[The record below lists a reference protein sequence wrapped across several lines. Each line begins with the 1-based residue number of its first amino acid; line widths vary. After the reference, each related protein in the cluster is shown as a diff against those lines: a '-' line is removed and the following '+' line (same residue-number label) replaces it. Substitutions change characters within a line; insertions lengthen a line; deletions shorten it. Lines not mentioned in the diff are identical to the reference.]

1 MWENLYTSSA
11 YLEGKEKHMNKKI
24 LIVDDE
30 VHIRAL
36 LEQALEDLEDEGVE
50 ILLAREGEEGLRVAR
65 EEKPD
70 LMFLDIMMPKKN
82 GYEVCEEIKGDPELK
97 DIYIIM
103 LTAKGQAA
111 DRVRGEKVKANEY
124 ITKPF
129 NPDEILQKASDIL
142 GVQI

>member
-1 MWENLYTSSA
+1 
-11 YLEGKEKHMNKKI
+11 MNKKI

-50 ILLAREGEEGLRVAR
+50 VFLAREGEEGLRVAR

-82 GYEVCEEIKGDPELK
+82 GYEVCEEIKRDPELK

-111 DRVRGEKVKANEY
+111 DRVRGEEVKANEY

>member
-1 MWENLYTSSA
+1 MS
-11 YLEGKEKHMNKKI
+11 KKI

-36 LEQALEDLEDEGVE
+36 LEQALEDLEDAGVE
-50 ILLAREGEEGLRVAR
+50 IFLAREGEEGLRFAR

-70 LMFLDIMMPKKN
+70 MMFLDIMMPKKN
-82 GYEVCEEIKGDPELK
+82 GYEVCEEIKRDPELK

-111 DRVRGEKVKANEY
+111 DKVRGEEVKANEY

-129 NPDEILQKASDIL
+129 NPDEILQKASNIL

>member
-1 MWENLYTSSA
+1 
-11 YLEGKEKHMNKKI
+11 MNKKI

-36 LEQALEDLEDEGVE
+36 LEQALEDLEDAGVE
-50 ILLAREGEEGLRVAR
+50 IFLAREGEEGLQFAR

-70 LMFLDIMMPKKN
+70 LIFLDIMMPKKN
-82 GYEVCEEIKGDPELK
+82 GYEVCEEIKRDPELK

-111 DRVRGEKVKANEY
+111 DRVRGKEAKANEY

>member
-1 MWENLYTSSA
+1 
-11 YLEGKEKHMNKKI
+11 MNKKI

-30 VHIRAL
+30 VHIRTL
-36 LEQALEDLEDEGVE
+36 LEQSLEDLEDAGVE
-50 ILLAREGEEGLRVAR
+50 IFLAREGEEGLRFAK

-82 GYEVCEEIKGDPELK
+82 GYEVCEEIKKDPELK

-111 DRVRGEKVKANEY
+111 DRLRGEDVKANEY

-142 GVQI
+142 RVQI

>member
-1 MWENLYTSSA
+1 
-11 YLEGKEKHMNKKI
+11 MNKKI

-36 LEQALEDLEDEGVE
+36 LEQSLEDLEDAGVE
-50 ILLAREGEEGLRVAR
+50 IFLARDGEEGLRFAR

-82 GYEVCEEIKGDPELK
+82 GYEVCEEIKRDSELK

-111 DRVRGEKVKANEY
+111 DKVRGEDVKANEY

-142 GVQI
+142 RVQI

>member
-1 MWENLYTSSA
+1 
-11 YLEGKEKHMNKKI
+11 MNKKI

-36 LEQALEDLEDEGVE
+36 LEQSLEDLEDAGVE
-50 ILLAREGEEGLRVAR
+50 IFLAREGEEGLRFAR

-82 GYEVCEEIKGDPELK
+82 GYEVCEEIKRDSELK

-111 DRVRGEKVKANEY
+111 DKVRGEDVKANEY

-142 GVQI
+142 RVQI

>member
-1 MWENLYTSSA
+1 MS
-11 YLEGKEKHMNKKI
+11 KKI

-36 LEQALEDLEDEGVE
+36 LEQALEDLEDAGVE
-50 ILLAREGEEGLRVAR
+50 LFLARDGEEGLRYAR

-82 GYEVCEEIKGDPELK
+82 GYEVCEEIKQDPDLK
-97 DIYIIM
+97 DIYIII
-103 LTAKGQAA
+103 LTAKGQVT
-111 DRVRGEKVKANEY
+111 DRVRGEEVQANEY

-129 NPDEILQKASDIL
+129 NPDEILQKASYIL
-142 GVQI
+142 SVQI

>member
-1 MWENLYTSSA
+1 
-11 YLEGKEKHMNKKI
+11 MNKKI

-36 LEQALEDLEDEGVE
+36 LEQSLEDLEDAGVE
-50 ILLAREGEEGLRVAR
+50 IFLAREGEEGLRFAR

-82 GYEVCEEIKGDPELK
+82 GYEVCEEIKRDPELK

-111 DRVRGEKVKANEY
+111 DRLRGEDVKANEY

-142 GVQI
+142 RVKI

>member
-1 MWENLYTSSA
+1 
-11 YLEGKEKHMNKKI
+11 MNKKI

-30 VHIRAL
+30 VHIRTL
-36 LEQALEDLEDEGVE
+36 LEQSLEDLEDAGVE
-50 ILLAREGEEGLRVAR
+50 IFLAREGEEGLRFAK

-82 GYEVCEEIKGDPELK
+82 GYEVCEEIKSDSELK

-111 DRVRGEKVKANEY
+111 DKVRGEDVKANEY

-142 GVQI
+142 RVQI

>member
-1 MWENLYTSSA
+1 MS
-11 YLEGKEKHMNKKI
+11 KKI

-36 LEQALEDLEDEGVE
+36 LEQTFEDLEDEGVE
-50 ILLAREGEEGLRVAR
+50 LFLARDGEEGLRFAR

-82 GYEVCEEIKGDPELK
+82 GYEVCQEINQDPELK

-111 DRVRGEKVKANEY
+111 DRVRGEKVRANEY

-142 GVQI
+142 NVQI

>member
-1 MWENLYTSSA
+1 
-11 YLEGKEKHMNKKI
+11 MNKKI

-36 LEQALEDLEDEGVE
+36 LEQSLEDLEDAGVE
-50 ILLAREGEEGLRVAR
+50 IFLAREGEEGLRFAR

-82 GYEVCEEIKGDPELK
+82 GYEVCEEIKKDPELK
-97 DIYIIM
+97 NIYIIM

-111 DRVRGEKVKANEY
+111 DRVQGEEVKANEY

-129 NPDEILQKASDIL
+129 NPDEILEKASNIL
-142 GVQI
+142 GVQV

>member
-1 MWENLYTSSA
+1 VS
-11 YLEGKEKHMNKKI
+11 KKI

-36 LEQALEDLEDEGVE
+36 LEQALEDLEDAGVE
-50 ILLAREGEEGLRVAR
+50 LFLARDGEEGLRYAR

-82 GYEVCEEIKGDPELK
+82 GYEVCEEIKQDPDLK
-97 DIYIIM
+97 DIYIII
-103 LTAKGQAA
+103 LTAKGQVI
-111 DRVRGEKVKANEY
+111 DRVRGEEVQANEY

-129 NPDEILQKASDIL
+129 NPDEILQKASYIL
-142 GVQI
+142 SVQI

>member
-1 MWENLYTSSA
+1 
-11 YLEGKEKHMNKKI
+11 MNKKI

-36 LEQALEDLEDEGVE
+36 LEQTLEDLEDAGVE
-50 ILLAREGEEGLRVAR
+50 IFLAKEGEEGLRFAR

-82 GYEVCEEIKGDPELK
+82 GYEVCEEIKRDSELK

-111 DRVRGEKVKANEY
+111 DKVRGEDVKANEY

-142 GVQI
+142 RVQI

>member
-1 MWENLYTSSA
+1 MS
-11 YLEGKEKHMNKKI
+11 KKI

-36 LEQALEDLEDEGVE
+36 LEQALEDLEDAGVE
-50 ILLAREGEEGLRVAR
+50 IFLAREGEEGLRFAR
-65 EEKPD
+65 NEKPD

-82 GYEVCEEIKGDPELK
+82 GYEVCEEIRKDPELK
-97 DIYIIM
+97 GIYIIM

-111 DRVRGEKVKANEY
+111 DRVRGEEVKANEY

-142 GVQI
+142 RVQI

>member
-1 MWENLYTSSA
+1 
-11 YLEGKEKHMNKKI
+11 MNKKI

-36 LEQALEDLEDEGVE
+36 LEQSLEDLEDAGVE
-50 ILLAREGEEGLRVAR
+50 IFLAREGEEGLRFAK

-82 GYEVCEEIKGDPELK
+82 GYEVCEEIKKDPELK

-111 DRVRGEKVKANEY
+111 DNVRGEDVKANEY

-142 GVQI
+142 RVQI

>member
-1 MWENLYTSSA
+1 
-11 YLEGKEKHMNKKI
+11 MNKKI

-36 LEQALEDLEDEGVE
+36 LEQSLEDLEDAGVE
-50 ILLAREGEEGLRVAR
+50 IFLARDGEEGLRFAK

-82 GYEVCEEIKGDPELK
+82 GYEVCEEIKRDSELK

-103 LTAKGQAA
+103 LTAKGQSA
-111 DRVRGEKVKANEY
+111 DKVRGEDVKANEY

-142 GVQI
+142 RVQI

>member
-1 MWENLYTSSA
+1 
-11 YLEGKEKHMNKKI
+11 MNKKI

-50 ILLAREGEEGLRVAR
+50 IILAQEGEEGLRFAR

-111 DRVRGEKVKANEY
+111 DRVRGEEVKANEY

-142 GVQI
+142 SVQI

>member
-1 MWENLYTSSA
+1 
-11 YLEGKEKHMNKKI
+11 MNKKI

-50 ILLAREGEEGLRVAR
+50 IFLAREGEEGLRVAR

>member
-1 MWENLYTSSA
+1 MS
-11 YLEGKEKHMNKKI
+11 KKI

-36 LEQALEDLEDEGVE
+36 LEQALEDLEDAGVE
-50 ILLAREGEEGLRVAR
+50 IFLAREGEEGLRFAR

-70 LMFLDIMMPKKN
+70 MMFLDIMMPKKN
-82 GYEVCEEIKGDPELK
+82 GYEVCEEIKRDPELK

-103 LTAKGQAA
+103 LTAKGQTA
-111 DRVRGEKVKANEY
+111 DRVRGEEVKANEY

-129 NPDEILQKASDIL
+129 NPDEILQKASNIL
-142 GVQI
+142 GVPV